1 MEKIKNKKGKSD
13 ERHVVLWIQ
22 FMWITLFFR
31 DFNGL
36 TQRSALSQGK
46 MASMVRKTTM
56 PRGREDEVYVAAV
69 PLRATKGPAQLLMS
83 AAYSLN
89 LWDLQHFMVLL
100 KPHSPSPQFQ
110 VSDFSFL
117 VVFYG

>member
-1 MEKIKNKKGKSD
+1 
-13 ERHVVLWIQ
+13 
-22 FMWITLFFR
+22 
-31 DFNGL
+31 
-36 TQRSALSQGK
+36 
-46 MASMVRKTTM
+46 MVRKTKM
-56 PRGREDEVYVAAV
+56 ARGREDEVYVAAV

-110 VSDFSFL
+110 VSDFSFV